1 MKMQSILV
9 VKGASNYGV
18 VLQFADE
25 MIQEW
30 KKDCIVDVLD
40 GSTFEQYEQKK
51 QEIMRGA
58 VYDMVFSFNALAVEE
73 EPELMEYL
81 LSAGAVY
88 VTQLLDHPLHHHTRL
103 QRLCK
108 EKSVVFVPDYNHL
121 EYIRRYYP
129 NICCSAF
136 LPHGGSVCAV
146 KQPYSRRETA
156 VLFMGS
162 YTSSQVIRERLKEKG
177 EFTGILQEEL
187 MHQLEQHS
195 GWTIEQAFSH
205 MIEKYQMEEPA
216 EDIPNDLAALADADY
231 YIRSLYREKV
241 LQTILNAGIAVEVY
255 GDNWEQFSCQGREY
269 LHIHPPCDFQ
279 AALERMGNSKIVLNV
294 MPWFKAGSHERVFDA
309 LCCGA
314 IALTDRSAYLSSL
327 KRQEGIVMYELS
339 DIERLP
345 DKIREILADDSESA
359 HQAEL
364 GCQNCREAHLWKE
377 RARSVKDYLEQQSV
391 LQILGTEK

>member
-129 NICCSAF
+129 NIRCSAF
-136 LPHGGSVCAV
+136 LPHGGSVCAA
-146 KQPYSRRETA
+146 KQPYSRREIA

-162 YTSSQVIRERLKEKG
+162 YTSSQVIWERLKEKG

-195 GWTIEQAFSH
+195 GWTIEQAFAH

-216 EDIPNDLAALADADY
+216 EDIPNDL
-231 YIRSLYREKV
+231 
-241 LQTILNAGIAVEVY
+241 
-255 GDNWEQFSCQGREY
+255 
-269 LHIHPPCDFQ
+269 

-314 IALTDRSAYLSSL
+314 IALTDRSEYLYSL
-327 KRQEGIVMYELS
+327 KRQEGIEKKCWLHGKAGFQSSLYLS
-339 DIERLP
+339 GMR
-345 DKIREILADDSESA
+345 KIRDRAM
-359 HQAEL
+359 AEP
-364 GCQNCREAHLWKE
+364 
-377 RARSVKDYLEQQSV
+377 
-391 LQILGTEK
+391 